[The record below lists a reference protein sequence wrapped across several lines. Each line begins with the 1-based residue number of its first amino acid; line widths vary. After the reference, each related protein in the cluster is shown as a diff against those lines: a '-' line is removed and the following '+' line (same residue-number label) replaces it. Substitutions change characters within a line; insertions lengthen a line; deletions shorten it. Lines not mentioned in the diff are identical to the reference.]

1 MLLAA
6 RTRFQAPE
14 VDGTIL
20 INDVVEGLG
29 EVAPGHL
36 GRVKITEI
44 SGYDLVGTLVA

>member
-29 EVAPGHL
+29 LVQAGHL